1 MDASLQA
8 QMEQQELLRIG
19 TALTATTKLEDLLE
33 MIVSSARSLTS
44 ADAGSLFIK
53 EGDHLEFSVSQ
64 NDTLLGRLGEEVL
77 ARQFKPFPVEI
88 SEKSMSGY
96 AAVTGETLNIPD
108 AYDIPD
114 AVPYS
119 FDGQY
124 DERSGYR
131 TVSVLVVPLADQ
143 KRELVGVL
151 QLINSLDDDGR
162 PRPFGANAERLA
174 KAMASQAAVSVRNA
188 QLTSDLKSAHLDTIM
203 RLAMAAEYRDMDTA
217 MHIRRMAH
225 YSALV
230 AGEVGFDEHEV
241 ELMLY
246 ASPMH
251 YVGKLGIPDA
261 ILLKPGKLTPEEF
274 KVMESHTTIGGKILA
289 NGDSEL
295 IRASEEIS
303 LSHHEKWAG
312 GGYPAGLAGEAIP
325 LRGRIAALAD
335 VFDALTSVRCYKPA
349 FSLEKAVDI
358 IRKDTGTHF
367 DPQVSEAFLG
377 RIDDVVEIKER
388 FQESPGEGLSPAGGE
403 PGQAAHAAASSEKP
417 A

>member
-1 MDASLQA
+1 MDAALQA

-33 MIVSSARSLTS
+33 MIVSAARSLTR

-53 EGDHLEFSVSQ
+53 KRNVLEFSVSQ
-64 NDTLLGRLGEEVL
+64 NDTLLRRLGEEEL
-77 ARQFKPFPVEI
+77 TRQFKPFPVEI

-119 FDGQY
+119 FDGHY
-124 DERSGYR
+124 DERSGYK

-143 KRELVGVL
+143 KQDLVGVL
-151 QLINSLDDDGR
+151 QLINSLDDNGR
-162 PRPFGANAERLA
+162 PRTFEPNAERLA
-174 KAMASQAAVSVRNA
+174 KAMASQAAVSIRNA
-188 QLTSDLKSAHLDTIM
+188 QLTAELKSAHLDTIM

-217 MHIRRMAH
+217 MHIKRMAH
-225 YSALV
+225 YSALL
-230 AGEVGFDEHEV
+230 AEEFSIGEQDV

-251 YVGKLGIPDA
+251 DVGKLGIPDA

-274 KVMESHTTIGGKILA
+274 KVMESHTTIGGKILSD
-289 NGDSEL
+289 GESEL
-295 IRASEEIS
+295 IRVSEEIA
-303 LSHHEKWAG
+303 LSHHEKWNGA
-312 GGYPAGLAGEAIP
+312 GYPNGLAGESIP
-325 LRGRIAALAD
+325 LRGRICSLTD

-349 FSLEKAVDI
+349 FPVEKALDI
-358 IRKDTGTHF
+358 IKKDTGAHF

-377 RIDDVVEIKER
+377 RIDDILDIKER
-388 FQESPGEGLSPAGGE
+388 FQEEPNPGLTPDRHEHGRPAK
-403 PGQAAHAAASSEKP
+403 AAASSEKR